1 MWLLQDS
8 PTERWD
14 AEAGQQGAM
23 FIVLEQTQQT
33 RVQRLSP
40 ENKGDLLYIPLKADY
55 RSIWLHTISF
65 ILDITLSS
73 MLRDPS
79 HVQFP

>member
-55 RSIWLHTISF
+55 RSIWLHTISSA
-65 ILDITLSS
+65 TLSS
-73 MLRDPS
+73 VLRDPS
-79 HVQFP
+79 YVQFP